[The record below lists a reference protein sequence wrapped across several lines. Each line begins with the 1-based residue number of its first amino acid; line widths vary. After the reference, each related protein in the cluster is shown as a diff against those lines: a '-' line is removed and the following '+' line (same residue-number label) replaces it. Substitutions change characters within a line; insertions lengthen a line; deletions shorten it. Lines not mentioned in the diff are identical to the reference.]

1 MLQNIIING
10 RDLSINSNCDPNNN
24 EYCCRASLD
33 RPEGCCNP
41 YGQDPRCP
49 PCYQYP
55 VNSGRSIDGKSVTIE
70 AGECPYAS
78 LWYEEEAS
86 IESITNDPHAAIR
99 PFIVLDA
106 DEEEGSNLADLMVQD
121 VKFVNFQY
129 RPSTMIWKG
138 AKANLNIA
146 GCEFSNIETRYGI
159 IGDSNLLS
167 HFGFRG
173 DTLDF
178 PSPQDSF
185 FTRWEKELSLPHA
198 HYVQNPA
205 KGEVTIKESIFKNIG
220 PTDIN
225 YANSLPKSRSSVVH
239 FVSSPVTVL
248 ITHNTFQAVNA
259 HRQIHLLDDSSVIFT
274 SSQVSSTVTITHN
287 IFNQNRNAVTGMLL
301 FGVANVAIT
310 NNTFSNNTATQCVT
324 IIMMYIQISTITNNT
339 IDNNNLQVANRP
351 TNDHYSWTK
360 LARLHALN
368 NAPNVL
374 HINAL
379 KVTFKN
385 NTVTNNCFNNGILI
399 SLDVFSYVEMTDLVV
414 TGNGDSSRCVHDDA
428 VSLGVVN
435 ILFWRRVVIDG
446 VKIVGNEVHGMV
458 SGGLFRLY
466 ERSPG
471 LRVDNKMLVLTGVEI
486 LANRIF
492 GSGPLEQGQPHVAI
506 LVDDVITVGSRAGG
520 FEVVDNVWMVDRLD
534 DTVDTVLL
542 RFLRLDVFHELA
554 DWSLRF
560 ENNRILATE
569 HPGVRVQLD
578 LMESTLL
585 SKLNVDIS
593 HFRLD
598 DDDRELMYHGFHSL
612 LNIEGDPESSIL
624 IELECTFANT
634 PGVDSLIDINNV
646 VRLHLKNSHFR
657 SPGDKAEDELSLI
670 LSDSHLKEL
679 KIVKSEFENIN
690 INFGPFDPDAQ
701 LTIEKS
707 NFQSSSISSNALGL
721 LEGRFRSITILQ
733 SSFQRLEVE
742 GGVSTRGIPSRPGS
756 LIHILT
762 PTSELH
768 TQLTIFDSRFIDNT
782 INRRFGVVSCS
793 KCRVKIKESIF
804 HNNHRPRE
812 GGCISIVDGSLEI
825 LSSIFSFNSA
835 FFIGGVL
842 TAKNTQ
848 VEMRN
853 SVFLANGVAL
863 PPEDINWFHMLNE
876 TSLDE
881 CRLNDEDNDD
891 DQDGQEGGNHFASSK
906 RWECILDILKPK
918 LLTLSESVINF
929 NELWEYLSTTYG
941 GVINLVV
948 STRFSIEDI
957 EFVRNF
963 AEQGAVLNSDGN
975 NQEESRPVIL
985 VESSIFRQNF
995 NSGCFEGQFNA
1006 GSTVTLNY
1014 SYFNASSSAFE
1025 SNASQCGT
1033 AGIDSTES
1041 SLTLSD
1047 IDFKDAKGGILDAGA
1062 HLNLGTGSQISLV
1075 DSTIGPF
1082 QGQFSGAIFGSNVRN
1097 VTIQN
1102 CRIIT
1107 QWSVSQ
1113 IAAIAID
1120 QFQYL
1125 KITKSIFRNNT
1136 GLNDAEDIVAT
1147 SGKSVSLNQVEVD
1160 SKTSERSSILL
1171 LEIDQV
1177 VFSGVKIEGSGQ
1189 EQPSAGC
1196 VSSASCSPLSITQD
1210 RASIPRGNKVEIN
1223 EVQSVEIENSQ
1234 FLRLQSQ
1241 YGGAVRIKC
1250 RESRGDGDVTVSK
1263 VVLKG
1268 SSFLHNEADQHGGAI
1283 FVQNCHLLRMENN
1296 RFEYNLS
1303 RSGRGGAIYSD
1314 LAEEGSFDVRSN
1326 NILRSNCAYVAGGA
1340 IWTNAE
1346 NKLNPDGLILSSTAP
1361 NCAQSGYAIANTP
1374 YQLIPSEA
1382 VQTDSPAEVPDSD
1395 PHDHG
1400 IDFGDQFK
1408 SGDRLEAHASWM
1420 ICDRYGQSLRQ
1431 ISFGN
1436 AKLNQ
1441 ANDEMLRRVAVNGG
1455 RVDFTDTRIVADP
1468 GSKVRLAIEFDGG
1481 DYKLEYMWNLQTR
1494 ECQSGEIIRNGECY
1508 KCGTSIE
1515 RKDLDFTEFSV
1526 DKPPTARSTCKS
1538 CPENAYCQGGD
1549 DIGPQPGYWRPAFLS
1564 ITMFKCPFA
1573 EMCIG
1578 KDTSSVTLDEDFNSD
1593 QYCSKSLHARG
1604 PLCDKC
1610 EVGYFKVAGPKCLK
1624 CLGWKWSYLTIAA
1637 LLILLIAGVLKL
1649 RRSKHAEE
1657 YISIL
1662 KIITGH
1668 FQIVSIILTIQ
1679 IPWGPILDDLRAS
1692 ISIFF
1697 HFQPFG
1703 AECLSQNFSQNVER
1717 NYGIRLAISSFAPLF
1732 AIILISIVRIC
1743 LPPWRGSWQN
1753 IRQVVVSS
1761 TWIVLIL
1768 TLPYVS
1774 NLFFANVQARD
1785 FDQYFRNRLVWD
1797 LEVTRDQALK
1807 SFWYYISICVLCAYL
1822 LLYMVLGTVYAQ
1834 NSTTDQDGR
1843 PKTEDESRTIF
1854 EGSCDLEPPE
1864 STLSLSLRFSGAS
1877 SANIQDSSKFAL
1889 GESSIQKRKTQH
1901 QRTAE
1906 LWLLLPHWNDLRIFR
1921 QFVLTALSVQYRFQE
1936 GSMGLQLYLF
1946 FNTLFV
1952 FWIWFNIES
1961 PYQPI
1966 PGLSSNPQSL
1976 NRLELSV
1983 LKSNMR
1989 LMAIAFCYINFRE
2002 TIRSDTLFQVAALI
2016 QILGPVLSGVLT
2028 VFSHPLEK
2036 LRYKLSKFHLPR
2048 HWKSLCKRRK

>member
-1 MLQNIIING
+1 MSYMYFYVFIACLQARVAGAVYAREILIRNDGNCQEEFEFPTLLSGLKKILEETTPGNEEIIINLQEGRHYILPSHWVEYIQAGLKDTRNFIDLNAEITIRTEEAATEKAELFIKVHAFSLRVTGKIMLQNIIING

-1455 RVDFTDTRIVADP
+1455 RVDFTGTYLITSAILANQIGFVFSFICRHKDRSGSRIE
-1468 GSKVRLAIEFDGG
+1468 SSSCYRIRRWRL
-1481 DYKLEYMWNLQTR
+1481 Q
-1494 ECQSGEIIRNGECY
+1494 
-1508 KCGTSIE
+1508 
-1515 RKDLDFTEFSV
+1515 
-1526 DKPPTARSTCKS
+1526 
-1538 CPENAYCQGGD
+1538 
-1549 DIGPQPGYWRPAFLS
+1549 IGVYVEP
-1564 ITMFKCPFA
+1564 
-1573 EMCIG
+1573 
-1578 KDTSSVTLDEDFNSD
+1578 SD
-1593 QYCSKSLHARG
+1593 QR
-1604 PLCDKC
+1604 
-1610 EVGYFKVAGPKCLK
+1610 
-1624 CLGWKWSYLTIAA
+1624 
-1637 LLILLIAGVLKL
+1637 
-1649 RRSKHAEE
+1649 
-1657 YISIL
+1657 
-1662 KIITGH
+1662 
-1668 FQIVSIILTIQ
+1668 VSI
-1679 IPWGPILDDLRAS
+1679 G
-1692 ISIFF
+1692 
-1697 HFQPFG
+1697 
-1703 AECLSQNFSQNVER
+1703 
-1717 NYGIRLAISSFAPLF
+1717 
-1732 AIILISIVRIC
+1732 
-1743 LPPWRGSWQN
+1743 
-1753 IRQVVVSS
+1753 
-1761 TWIVLIL
+1761 
-1768 TLPYVS
+1768 
-1774 NLFFANVQARD
+1774 
-1785 FDQYFRNRLVWD
+1785 
-1797 LEVTRDQALK
+1797 
-1807 SFWYYISICVLCAYL
+1807 
-1822 LLYMVLGTVYAQ
+1822 
-1834 NSTTDQDGR
+1834 
-1843 PKTEDESRTIF
+1843 
-1854 EGSCDLEPPE
+1854 
-1864 STLSLSLRFSGAS
+1864 
-1877 SANIQDSSKFAL
+1877 
-1889 GESSIQKRKTQH
+1889 
-1901 QRTAE
+1901 
-1906 LWLLLPHWNDLRIFR
+1906 
-1921 QFVLTALSVQYRFQE
+1921 
-1936 GSMGLQLYLF
+1936 
-1946 FNTLFV
+1946 
-1952 FWIWFNIES
+1952 
-1961 PYQPI
+1961 
-1966 PGLSSNPQSL
+1966 
-1976 NRLELSV
+1976 
-1983 LKSNMR
+1983 
-1989 LMAIAFCYINFRE
+1989 
-2002 TIRSDTLFQVAALI
+2002 
-2016 QILGPVLSGVLT
+2016 
-2028 VFSHPLEK
+2028 
-2036 LRYKLSKFHLPR
+2036 
-2048 HWKSLCKRRK
+2048 